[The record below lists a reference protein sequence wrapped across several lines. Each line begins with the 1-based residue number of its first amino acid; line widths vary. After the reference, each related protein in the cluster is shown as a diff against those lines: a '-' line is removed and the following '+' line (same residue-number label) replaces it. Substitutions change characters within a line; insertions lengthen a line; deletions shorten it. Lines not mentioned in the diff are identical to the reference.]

1 MSVKASAS
9 GCSSTWR
16 RSASWLWC
24 RTVKSLLANP
34 RLRLFAGAVLISFSP
49 VLVRLVSVS
58 PTTSGFYRLAFGGTA
73 LASFLLLTGRKLSF
87 SRTAWVALAGSAVFF
102 AMDLWFWHRSII
114 YVGPGLATLLANF
127 QVFFMTA
134 AGVILLG
141 QRPSGLQLLAI
152 PLAMVGLAMIIGFD
166 WRGLQDDYRIG
177 VIFGLLTAVC
187 YAGYLLTMRRAR
199 TGSRYAV
206 PSREIAVLSLIA
218 ASMLGMAAIAEGE
231 SLRIPTM
238 NDAIWL
244 ACYGI
249 LVHAVGLMFIAS
261 SLAKVSTT
269 EIGLALLLQPSLSF
283 TWDVL
288 FFDRPLSVIEGFGA
302 AITLAAIYLGSRRSS
317 HQA

>member
-1 MSVKASAS
+1 M
-9 GCSSTWR
+9 
-16 RSASWLWC
+16 
-24 RTVKSLLANP
+24 
-34 RLRLFAGAVLISFSP
+34 ISFSP

-58 PTTSGFYRLAFGGTA
+58 PTTSGFYRLILGGIA
-73 LASFLLLTGRKLSF
+73 LAVFLLATGRKLSF
-87 SRTAWVALAGSAVFF
+87 SKGAWIALIGSAVFF
-102 AMDLWFWHRSII
+102 ALDLWFWHRSII

-134 AGVILLG
+134 AGVILLH
-141 QRPSGLQLLAI
+141 QRPSGMQLIAI
-152 PLAMVGLAMIIGFD
+152 PLAMVGLAMIIGLD
-166 WRGLQDDYRIG
+166 WQGLQKDYRIG

-187 YAGYLLTMRRAR
+187 YAGYLLTMRQAR
-199 TGSRYAV
+199 TDSPHAV

-218 ASMLGMAAIAEGE
+218 ASILGVVAIVEGE
-231 SLRIPTM
+231 SLAIPNI

-269 EIGLALLLQPSLSF
+269 EVGLALLLQPSLSF
-283 TWDVL
+283 TWDIL
-288 FFDRPLSVIEGFGA
+288 FFDRPLTVIEGFGA
-302 AITLAAIYLGSRRSS
+302 AIALAAIYLGSRRSS